1 MLVDVTPAKVAEVR
15 DRFLRTPKRTASLV
29 HRPPR
34 YVIYAVL
41 SHAFTVAMKE
51 WGWVNDN
58 PLRRVSKPKEPRGR
72 VRFLDDDERTPLLA
86 ACKASK
92 SQLLYPIVVPSTID
106 PEPVAAAVAVADDVA
121 ALGRIVRRTVSALSD
136 RRTPMLDRAR
146 VQG

>member
-1 MLVDVTPAKVAEVR
+1 
-15 DRFLRTPKRTASLV
+15 
-29 HRPPR
+29 
-34 YVIYAVL
+34 VL

-106 PEPVAAAVAVADDVA
+106 PESVAAAVAVADDVA